1 MKLTIWERV
10 QLGSLVRAQKGDVGL
25 IIDMLPIAKKLD
37 MTDEE
42 IEEIGLV
49 RENEGTFWEHEK
61 TTEIPLSDDEIKILT
76 GLVHN
81 SHNWPVD
88 ERVVGLSEK
97 FN

>member
-37 MTDEE
+37 ITDEE
-42 IEEIGLV
+42 QEEIGLI
-49 RENEGTFWEHEK
+49 REKGGTFWKEEK
-61 TTEIPLSDDEIKILT
+61 ETDLNLSDNEIKILS
-76 GLVHN
+76 GLVHD

-88 ERVVGLSEK
+88 DRVVILSEK